1 MVDLTQSLLG
11 DFQALPNE
19 QSVQILDW
27 VWGLG
32 GDIGVSLK
40 EPLVPSTFHVVLVV
54 KGLTSAIRVIQV
66 TKCSYSLGFLLCL
79 HFNPKTLF

>member
-1 MVDLTQSLLG
+1 MSMVDLTQSLLG

-40 EPLVPSTFHVVLVV
+40 EPL
-54 KGLTSAIRVIQV
+54 
-66 TKCSYSLGFLLCL
+66 
-79 HFNPKTLF
+79 